1 MMVMKNNNKPMWKII
16 NKSVLKQNTK
26 NQKNQ
31 KRKAINYNP
40 KNNKLP
46 KLNRKNADKI
56 RFKVEKL

>member
-1 MMVMKNNNKPMWKII
+1 MVMKNNNKPMWKII

-40 KNNKLP
+40 KNNKLA
-46 KLNRKNADKI
+46 KLN
-56 RFKVEKL
+56 